1 MNYVKCLYGMAVF
14 IAVVAPVSTLPDD
27 REDYKTCFKE
37 EMASRSPTYNEDCSS
52 DYYQE
57 YDYSIFINPGYNN
70 TDCNLQ
76 QLEKNTT
83 MVCSDINTALKFHRN
98 STAYVLAS
106 DANITH
112 SLK

>member
-1 MNYVKCLYGMAVF
+1 MNYVICLYGMAVF
-14 IAVVAPVSTLPDD
+14 IAVVAPGSVLPED
-27 REDYKTCFKE
+27 DYKTYCFEE
-37 EMASRSPTYNEDCSS
+37 EMASRSPTYNEDCAS

-83 MVCSDINTALKFHRN
+83 MVCSDINTALTFHRN
-98 STAYVLAS
+98 STA
-106 DANITH
+106 
-112 SLK
+112 